1 MEKKSEDT
9 EELDVLKEKIDQF
22 VPSIFWPNVIGLTII
37 HICGIYGWYLFLSG
51 RVILTSIY
59 AMVTGYMITL
69 AVPLGAHRLWAHR
82 SYKAKLPLRIC
93 FLIGQ
98 TMSGQY
104 SLWFWVRDHRL
115 HHKYS
120 DTDADPHN
128 SRRGFFFSHVGWLL
142 VTKHPEVIAKGRQI
156 DLSDLEA
163 DPWIMF
169 QKRHYKILYVVFA
182 ILIPVA
188 IPCYFWNETIW
199 NSFIIC
205 YVARYITLLNAT
217 WCVNSVAHFYGT
229 RPYDKNIPPVENK
242 FVSIITHGEGW
253 HNYHHAFPWDC
264 NAAELGRDYNFSGKV
279 LAFLERIGQAYD
291 LKKATKDMAMNRVLK
306 KGDGSHPIRSNATY

>member
-1 MEKKSEDT
+1 
-9 EELDVLKEKIDQF
+9 
-22 VPSIFWPNVIGLTII
+22 
-37 HICGIYGWYLFLSG
+37 
-51 RVILTSIY
+51 
-59 AMVTGYMITL
+59 MVTGYMITL

-169 QKRHYKILYVVFA
+169 QKRYYLILHIIFS
-182 ILIPVA
+182 ILILVG
-188 IPCYFWNETIW
+188 IPYYFWNETVW
-199 NSFIIC
+199 NSFMTC
-205 YVARYITLLNAT
+205 YMGRYATSLNIT
-217 WCVNSVAHFYGT
+217 WCVNSFAHIYGT
-229 RPYDKNIPPVENK
+229 RPYDKNMKPVENK
-242 FVSIITHGEGW
+242 YVSMVTLGEGW

-264 NAAELGRDYNFSGKV
+264 NAAELGRDYNLSGKV

-291 LKKATKDMAMNRVLK
+291 LKKATKDMAMNRVLNH
-306 KGDGSHPIRSNATY
+306 GDGSHPVYSTR